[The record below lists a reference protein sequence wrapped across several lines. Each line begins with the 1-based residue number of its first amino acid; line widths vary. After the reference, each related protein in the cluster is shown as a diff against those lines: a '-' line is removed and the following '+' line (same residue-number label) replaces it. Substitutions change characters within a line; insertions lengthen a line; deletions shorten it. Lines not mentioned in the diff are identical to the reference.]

1 MEISFAIRGT
11 KVEIEQFLDIK
22 IKGNKVLPKTEKA
35 VSKKVGLDVT
45 IQSMS
50 CTTGC
55 IKESTLYHMV
65 FSGEFHKKV

>member
-1 MEISFAIRGT
+1 MEVSISIRGT
-11 KVEIEQFLDIK
+11 KAEIEQFLDIK

-35 VSKKVGLDVT
+35 VSRKVGIDVT

-55 IKESTLYHMV
+55 IKESTLYNMV